1 MADITRP
8 TSAHDFTRLNPLAFA
23 TDLVLAGKDETISEL
38 PTTTTSTLGDRGF
51 LEEGLR

>member
-8 TSAHDFTRLNPLAFA
+8 TNAHDFTRLNPLAFA